1 MQQDPASDLRARWE
15 SERSPQLTLQL
26 AEEYRRADQVVKAI
40 EVLREGLEHHPSH
53 IAARVALGRY
63 LFDAG
68 NADEAVTRLEEVVN
82 EDPTHLVANKILV
95 EAYLGRGEV
104 AKANDRLEF
113 YALLTEGDPEVGSLR
128 ARVSAV
134 AQGFSLPPTEEA
146 EEVVSEEEPFGDL
159 WGDLSVD
166 GYNEALA
173 AEGIFSIP
181 AAAEPETVEPVEVAP
196 PPAPVV
202 EQEAI
207 EAVEELSPPIE
218 VAAEEAI
225 EAVEEVPPPVEVA
238 AEETIEAV
246 EELSPPIEVAAEE
259 AIEVIEEAPPLA
271 EVVEEEATV
280 TLGRLYL
287 DQGHREEAARIFRSV
302 LVREPE
308 NREARLGLIAAEAE
322 PGGEL
327 TAAALVRS
335 ELFSQL
341 TVDERKRV
349 LLENYLKRL
358 KGEGL
363 GVS

>member
-1 MQQDPASDLRARWE
+1 
-15 SERSPQLTLQL
+15 
-26 AEEYRRADQVVKAI
+26 VVKAI

-53 IAARVALGRY
+53 IAARVALGRD

-68 NADEAVTRLEEVVN
+68 NADEAVARLEEVVN

-95 EAYLGRGEV
+95 EAYLDRGEV

-134 AQGFSLPPTEEA
+134 AQGFSLPPTGATEA
-146 EEVVSEEEPFGDL
+146 AVSEEEPFGDL
-159 WGDLSVD
+159 WGDLSAD
-166 GYNEALA
+166 GYSEALA

-181 AAAEPETVEPVEVAP
+181 VAAEPETVEAFEEPPSLVEVAT
-196 PPAPVV
+196 
-202 EQEAI
+202 EEAI
-207 EAVEELSPPIE
+207 EAVEELPPPIE
-218 VAAEEAI
+218 AAVEEVIEALDEAPSPVEDAAT
-225 EAVEEVPPPVEVA
+225 EAVEEALP
-238 AEETIEAV
+238 
-246 EELSPPIEVAAEE
+246 S
-259 AIEVIEEAPPLA
+259 A

-287 DQGHREEAARIFRSV
+287 DQGHREEAARIFRSI
-302 LVREPE
+302 LLREPA
-308 NREARLGLIAAEAE
+308 NREARLGLVAAEAE

-327 TAAALVRS
+327 TASALVPADLS
-335 ELFSQL
+335 SQL